1 MKENH
6 KLPLRKE
13 HRGAIDLKRV
23 QRKSRMELNEIF
35 VLYGIDPD
43 SVKPS
48 EIPYPLPDWSI
59 SREVEWKARFPR
71 KQLNLQSTRNH
82 KKQLSPARET
92 NNASLDKESSSLLAD
107 PMVSFSEDEAAE
119 QATAGKTKK
128 KSPSRAFQKQTKSE
142 QKSRHIY
149 SLESLLSANH
159 ESIDEDDLME
169 AAKRALLSL
178 DNETMKGLQIMLSSR
193 GTGYPSVEKLMKQQQ
208 TKEYDG
214 GSFLIVKSP
223 DEGMYHCLD
232 PETLVKFVQQSSFR
246 QRDSKKS
253 AGMSEDK
260 QVAIPPSSTT
270 QAEKVIFDV

>member
-1 MKENH
+1 
-6 KLPLRKE
+6 
-13 HRGAIDLKRV
+13 
-23 QRKSRMELNEIF
+23 
-35 VLYGIDPD
+35 
-43 SVKPS
+43 
-48 EIPYPLPDWSI
+48 
-59 SREVEWKARFPR
+59 
-71 KQLNLQSTRNH
+71 
-82 KKQLSPARET
+82 
-92 NNASLDKESSSLLAD
+92 
-107 PMVSFSEDEAAE
+107 
-119 QATAGKTKK
+119 
-128 KSPSRAFQKQTKSE
+128 
-142 QKSRHIY
+142 
-149 SLESLLSANH
+149 
-159 ESIDEDDLME
+159 ME